1 MYDVYDNELSE
12 FLQPP
17 IQTRTAFQDFRD
29 SSLATSLLG
38 TAEQAFSLLEWEAE
52 TILTQLMESTYS
64 SGIPTRSTSF
74 CFSKERLANLR
85 KYFAFLRFRN
95 SRKYQTT
102 FCSLNEPS
110 PSAPHDRIFSAY
122 LPAIMEHRART
133 MLRTMMA
140 FLQHSPL
147 ESPSPPRSVHDDT
160 HCTRGVYFDDF
171 RAAMESYCWQLFD
184 AEVCVG
190 VASQDQEFIPSDAC
204 FGALSE
210 GFAEDP

>member
-1 MYDVYDNELSE
+1 MYNVYDNELSE
-12 FLQPP
+12 FLRPP
-17 IQTRTAFQDFRD
+17 VQTRTVFQDFRD

-38 TAEQAFSLLEWEAE
+38 TAEQAFSLLEQEAE
-52 TILTQLMESTYS
+52 IILTQLMESTYS

-74 CFSKERLANLR
+74 CFAKERLATLR
-85 KYFAFLRFRN
+85 KYLAFLRFRN

-110 PSAPHDRIFSAY
+110 PPAFYDRIFSAY
-122 LPAIMEHRART
+122 LPAIKEHRARA
-133 MLRTMMA
+133 MLRMMIA

-147 ESPSPPRSVHDDT
+147 ESPSSPRSLYDDT
-160 HCTRGVYFDDF
+160 HCIPEVYLGDF
-171 RAAMESYCWQLFD
+171 RAAMETYCWQLCD

-190 VASQDQEFIPSDAC
+190 VASQDQEFILSDAC

-210 GFAEDP
+210 GFTEDP